1 MTKEVLLTI
10 KGTQFDGEE
19 NSDYTSTFTAEY
31 YERGGKRYVVYDEE
45 IEGFSEHTRNII
57 KFNEKEVEVNKK
69 GVVNVQMLFE
79 ENRKNLTHYRTPY
92 GDIVMG
98 IDTTGIRFLETEDRI
113 RVDVEYELELNY
125 EHQAD
130 CKISLD
136 IRSRN

>member
-10 KGTQFDGEE
+10 KGLQFDGVD
-19 NSDYTSTFTAEY
+19 NADYTSGYQAEY
-31 YERGGKRYVVYDEE
+31 YERGNKRYVVYDEE
-45 IEGFSEHTRNII
+45 MEGFSKPTKNII

-79 ENRKNLTHYRTPY
+79 ENRKNLTNYRTPY

-98 IDTTGIRFLETEDRI
+98 IDTAGIRFLETEDRI
-113 RVDVEYELELNY
+113 RVDVEYKLELNY

-136 IRSRN
+136 IRPRN

>member
-10 KGTQFDGEE
+10 KGLQFDGVDNAE
-19 NSDYTSTFTAEY
+19 YTDVFPAEY
-31 YERGGKRYVVYDEE
+31 YERGGKRYVLYDEE
-45 IEGFSEHTRNII
+45 MEGFPGRTKNIL

-79 ENRKNLTHYRTPY
+79 ENRKNLTNYRTPY

-113 RVDVEYELELNY
+113 RVDVEYELELNF

-136 IRSRN
+136 IRPRN